1 MNMNT
6 FAGANLE
13 FPNEGLHFILAEL
26 MKFRKQLTVRPEF
39 KSQSGW
45 NDALNAYMQEELE
58 RIGDT
63 LENIT
68 YNPDNV
74 PKDEL
79 EAQASDTTRTLA
91 QDYNNKAL
99 TADNVLLP
107 AVPVRPVVWDLSGLH
122 PDFPQVTPENC
133 PNDFGRAFITKLD
146 YLFVMLTRLDSR
158 HHPITISKYEST
170 MVRTALNT
178 LYSICQRKGGEA
190 NKSDIPTG
198 TLPSEEVRTFQ
209 GAKP

>member
-1 MNMNT
+1 MNT
-6 FAGANLE
+6 FSSANTE
-13 FPNEGLHFILAEL
+13 FPNEGIHFILAEI

-45 NDALNAYMQEELE
+45 TDALNAYMQEELE
-58 RIGDT
+58 RLSDT

-68 YNPDNV
+68 YNPDEV
-74 PKDEL
+74 LKDEL
-79 EAQASDTTRTLA
+79 EKQAADTQRKLSE
-91 QDYNNKAL
+91 DYNNRAL

-107 AVPVRPVVWDLSGLH
+107 AVPTRPIVWDLSGVNL
-122 PDFPQVTPENC
+122 DIPQMTPENC

-158 HHPITISKYEST
+158 FQPITISKSESA
-170 MVRTALNT
+170 MVRTALNA

-198 TLPSEEVRTFQ
+198 TLPSQEAATFTTL
-209 GAKP
+209 K